1 MGYGIIREEPVTIQ
15 VREGKVEKITGGS
28 GAEYLRETLESFN
41 DPSAHNLAEFALG
54 LNPSCRVYATNL
66 EDLGK
71 LGFAHHGIGSNYA
84 IGGKVMAPCHI
95 DIIYKDA
102 TAELDDKVVWD
113 KGKLLV

>member
-1 MGYGIIREEPVTIQ
+1 LQE
-15 VREGKVEKITGGS
+15 
-28 GAEYLRETLESFN
+28 ESF
-41 DPSAHNLAEFALG
+41 
-54 LNPSCRVYATNL
+54 NL

-71 LGFAHHGIGSNYA
+71 LGFAHRGIGSNCA

-102 TAELDDKVVWD
+102 AAELDGKVVWD